1 MVDLGF
7 LDKFEEY
14 FGRRA
19 AKGLVGLAA
28 AGAVIV
34 ILGGA
39 WSYVSP
45 LVAWANTDGLSW
57 SQFALRVV
65 TFLVSIGAL
74 IYWGIMAAQ
83 ATETRAR
90 QRQFFADVEN
100 VTDKLHGFAT
110 EMEKAA
116 TIQDETLAIFEEAVG
131 ILDNLKDKQ
140 SAEALRI
147 NIKKSQ
153 KTRDGMR
160 RISKRAGEMA
170 TELIS
175 SLNGDTGKADQ
186 KALPDKDVV
195 ADGKPDIA

>member
-45 LVAWANTDGLSW
+45 VVAWANTDGLSW
-57 SQFALRVV
+57 SQFALRAV
-65 TFLVSIGAL
+65 TFLVSMGAL
-74 IYWGIMAAQ
+74 IYWGSMAAQ
-83 ATETRAR
+83 AMESRAR

-100 VTDKLHGFAT
+100 VTDQLHGFAA

-116 TIQDETLAIFEEAVG
+116 AIQDEMLEIFEESVSL
-131 ILDNLKDKQ
+131 LDSLKDRKT
-140 SAEALRI
+140 AEELRK
-147 NIKKSQ
+147 NIKRSQ
-153 KTRDGMR
+153 STRDSIR
-160 RISKRAGEMA
+160 RVSKRAGTMA

-175 SLNGDTGKADQ
+175 GLTGNVVDADQ
-186 KALPDKDVV
+186 QPLALDNVV
-195 ADGKPDIA
+195 ADRKPNIA